1 MANAFISGRRYP
13 TWGGAVIPAGSQSF
27 TSNGTFTAPYTG
39 VYTVIL
45 TAGHAASGKGGNGGS
60 GKCQRS
66 GHDGGYSACTGSG
79 GGGGGS
85 VPIMLSPMIGTV
97 SLKAGDSVAITVNTS
112 VVSFGSLLSISNGT
126 SGGNGGAPGYPD
138 TSVKWEPVPATPGA
152 GGNAGS
158 NYSFSADTDHVI
170 SVVNPTFSTN
180 ANLSGSSGGKGNPVE
195 GGLDEKVA
203 EQGKGGNPSYGYQ
216 CISGGKG
223 GYGGG
228 AVISGNDKTWRGE
241 TVSNSFI
248 PAAAGRIDI
257 TWGNQ

>member
-13 TWGGAVIPAGSQSF
+13 TGGGADIPAGHQSF
-27 TSNGTFTAPYTG
+27 TANGTFTAPYDG
-39 VYTVIL
+39 IYTVVL
-45 TAGHAASGKGGNGGS
+45 TAGHAASGKGGNGGG

-66 GHDGGYSACTGSG
+66 GHDPGYSACTGSG

-97 SLKAGDSVAITVNTS
+97 SLKVGDSVAITVNTS
-112 VVSFGSLLSISNGT
+112 VVSFGSLFSISNGT
-126 SGGNGGAPGYPD
+126 SGGNGGMPGYPD
-138 TSVKWEPVPATPGA
+138 TSVKWDPVPATPGA

-158 NYSFSADTDHVI
+158 NYSFSADTNHVI

-180 ANLSGSSGGKGNPVE
+180 ANLSGSSGGKGNPVDGTE
-195 GGLDEKVA
+195 EDIT
-203 EQGKGGNPSYGYQ
+203 EQGRGGNPSYGYQ
-216 CISGGKG
+216 CILGGKG

-228 AVISGNDKTWRGE
+228 AIISDNDETWNGE

>member
-13 TWGGAVIPAGSQSF
+13 TGGGEIIPAGSQSF
-27 TSNGTFTAPYTG
+27 TANGTFTAPYTG
-39 VYTVIL
+39 VYTVVL
-45 TAGHAASGKGGNGGS
+45 TAGHAASGKGGNGGG

-66 GHDGGYSACTGSG
+66 GHGGGYSACTGSG

-97 SLKAGDSVAITVNTS
+97 SLKVGDSVAITVNTS
-112 VVSFGSLLSISNGT
+112 VVSFGSLFSILNGT
-126 SGGNGGAPGYPD
+126 SGGNGGMPGYPD
-138 TSVKWEPVPATPGA
+138 TSVKWDPVPATPGA

-158 NYSFSADTDHVI
+158 NYSFSADTNHVI

-180 ANLSGSSGGKGNPVE
+180 ANLSGSSGGKGNPVD
-195 GGLDEKVA
+195 GTDEDIA
-203 EQGKGGNPSYGYQ
+203 EPGRGGNPSYGYQ
-216 CISGGKG
+216 CILGGKG
-223 GYGGG
+223 GYGGD
-228 AVISGNDKTWRGE
+228 AVISADDETWNGE
-241 TVSNSFI
+241 KVSNSFI

>member
-13 TWGGAVIPAGSQSF
+13 TGGGTIIPAGSQSF
-27 TSNGTFTAPYTG
+27 TANGTFTAPYTG
-39 VYTVIL
+39 VYTVVL
-45 TAGHAASGKGGNGGS
+45 TAGHAASGKGGNGGG

-66 GHDGGYSACTGSG
+66 GYDGGYSACTGSG

-97 SLKAGDSVAITVNTS
+97 SLKVGDSVAITVNTS
-112 VVSFGSLLSISNGT
+112 VVSFGSLFSISNGT
-126 SGGNGGAPGYPD
+126 SGGNGGMPRYPD
-138 TSVKWEPVPATPGA
+138 TSVKWDPVPATPGA

-158 NYSFSADTDHVI
+158 NYSFSADTNHVI

-180 ANLSGSSGGKGNPVE
+180 ANLSGSSGGKGNPVVGAEE
-195 GGLDEKVA
+195 GLA
-203 EQGKGGNPSYGYQ
+203 EQGRGGNPSYGYQ
-216 CISGGKG
+216 CILGGKG
-223 GYGGG
+223 GYGGD
-228 AVISGNDKTWRGE
+228 AIISGDDETWNGE

-248 PAAAGRIDI
+248 PAATGRIDI